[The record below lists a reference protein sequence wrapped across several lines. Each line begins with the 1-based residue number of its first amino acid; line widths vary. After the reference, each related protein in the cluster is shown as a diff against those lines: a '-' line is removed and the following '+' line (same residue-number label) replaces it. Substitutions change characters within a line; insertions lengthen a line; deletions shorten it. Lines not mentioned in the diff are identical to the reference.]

1 MVLGEVIIPRLDKKS
16 VFVDLGGGKGHLS
29 RYINFASK
37 VASDN
42 IYVIERDEKLISQ
55 GKRLNDEINFVNMF
69 IDDKR

>member
-42 IYVIERDEKLISQ
+42 IYVIERDEKLIS
-55 GKRLNDEINFVNMF
+55 
-69 IDDKR
+69 